1 MGRIILTRAG
11 APSYAPR
18 HRAPGRSMAEAASRF
33 IVGLVLGIV
42 IVFAIFGFAALV
54 VFLVAVVFF
63 GS

>member
-11 APSYAPR
+11 ASYAPR
-18 HRAPGRSMAEAASRF
+18 HRAPTRPVAEAASRF
-33 IVGLVLGIV
+33 LVGLVLGIV
-42 IVFAIFGFAALV
+42 IVLAVLGFAAFV